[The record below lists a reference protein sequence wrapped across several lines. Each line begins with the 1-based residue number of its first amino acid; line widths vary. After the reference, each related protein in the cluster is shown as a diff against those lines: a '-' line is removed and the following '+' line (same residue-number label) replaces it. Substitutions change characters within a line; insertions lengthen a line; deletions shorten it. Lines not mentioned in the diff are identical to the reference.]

1 MTNITKIKN
10 AIKRKVNESRVR
22 TVVSSILDDSL
33 PNILAEV
40 DQLDQA
46 FLDAKPV
53 KEGGTPLQN
62 KVYDAVTGM
71 SVNGKDSFESKFAV
85 KPGKLNDFVFKLSD
99 RDATGILKLIKQR
112 KFESIK
118 ELDVRKTHGDKR
130 IENPATGNDIK
141 LRTALKAKK
150 GSAVYA
156 KGKAMYN
163 TLKDQPA
170 NEGKFTESV
179 LRGQLAGDS
188 ALDMADLLRRYGVKK
203 ILKQPNSRV
212 TYFHLNNASQ
222 GTKIVAMLK
231 KMFGIKAQIDNHM
244 YAPSPAVRFD
254 NDQIVESKLTEANFK
269 PGDRF
274 GGRDG
279 DTEYKYKKYVAKA
292 FDRINDEMFKFRHAM
307 GIKQLTQKDSKLK
320 NKVESMQQAI
330 FNLQREMKK
339 SGLTEVQA
347 MNMDTVP
354 YNTIMKMKP
363 GSTIKMK
370 DGKIRTKDKF
380 GNWRADTDPND
391 IIANRDVIK
400 HMKGMKGFNIGNGR
414 VRIEGKLTEAFKKG
428 DKVKYLG
435 HPATITNVKDYNGKT
450 YYSVS
455 YNKGSGKTKAS
466 SILSTDGTIT
476 EAKKI
481 KPHGLGYRMNVRRA
495 KADFKKGENIAAV
508 SKQGLGSFKIED
520 QNDFNKYHPLQWDFA
535 YIVKESKLTEAK
547 IKKGDVIKMD
557 DGEIGVVN
565 KVKGRVAYIK
575 LPSMP
580 GSFHPIE
587 ADRTTYKGKHK
598 GKDLYSE
605 TKSAP
610 AGHYFTKGGNVVKG
624 RLSKAAKTKGATK
637 SDPKDKQRSKVPPA
651 TQRNESA
658 KDKFGAPP
666 MNKWWTGSKESLMSA
681 IYHAQRQL
689 PPSNKAAYDKNWKNI
704 VKQLQKKFP
713 APTAIYRKRLGEKF
727 NG

>member
-1 MTNITKIKN
+1 MNHVYVQT
-10 AIKRKVNESRVR
+10 
-22 TVVSSILDDSL
+22 VSSILDDAL
-33 PNILAEV
+33 PNILA
-40 DQLDQA
+40 
-46 FLDAKPV
+46 
-53 KEGGTPLQN
+53 
-62 KVYDAVTGM
+62 
-71 SVNGKDSFESKFAV
+71 
-85 KPGKLNDFVFKLSD
+85 
-99 RDATGILKLIKQR
+99 
-112 KFESIK
+112 

-130 IENPATGNDIK
+130 IENPATGNAIK

-163 TLKDQPA
+163 AFKDKPA
-170 NEGKFTESV
+170 NESVKGKLER
-179 LRGQLAGDS
+179 LKEL
-188 ALDMADLLRRYGVKK
+188 LDTNVNERAY
-203 ILKQPNSRV
+203 
-212 TYFHLNNASQ
+212 ASTD
-222 GTKIVAMLK
+222 GKPT
-231 KMFGIKAQIDNHM
+231 
-244 YAPSPAVRFD
+244 FD
-254 NDQIVESKLTEANFK
+254 YDPGEGKLTEATIGTLEKELEKIILKYMKDNKHDIPSIKQTVKLFPFSK
-269 PGDRF
+269 FEKYYKAKKNAGLV
-274 GGRDG
+274 GEGKL
-279 DTEYKYKKYVAKA
+279 TEAEDYKYKKYVAKA

-307 GIKQLTQKDSKLK
+307 GVKQLTQKDSKLK